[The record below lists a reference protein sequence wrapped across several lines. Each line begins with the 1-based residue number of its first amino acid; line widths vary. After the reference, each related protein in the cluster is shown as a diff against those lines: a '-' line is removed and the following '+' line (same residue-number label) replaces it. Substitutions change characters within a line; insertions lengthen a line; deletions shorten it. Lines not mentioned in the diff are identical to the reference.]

1 MISFKGKIHMMKED
15 KSKRT
20 QQIQFR
26 MDPCKLKELKALIA
40 YDDETHSMADL
51 FNKAADEY
59 IKKRNKIKNRGDKE
73 NG

>member
-1 MISFKGKIHMMKED
+1 MVKED
-15 KSKRT
+15 KTKRT

-26 MDPCKLKELKALIA
+26 MNPEKLKELKALIA

-59 IKKRNKIKNRGDKE
+59 IEKRNKDKGDKE

>member
-1 MISFKGKIHMMKED
+1 MIKED

-26 MDPCKLKELKALIA
+26 MDPDKFKELKALII

-59 IKKRNKIKNRGDKE
+59 IEKRNKEIKGDKE

>member
-1 MISFKGKIHMMKED
+1 MVKED

-26 MDPCKLKELKALIA
+26 MAPDKLKKLKALIA
-40 YDDETHSMADL
+40 YDDETSSMADL

-59 IKKRNKIKNRGDKE
+59 IKKQTRITKNRGEKE
-73 NG
+73 NE